1 LNSLYQSAKSSIP
14 NVKHRVPL
22 AWLEGWTIEDEQC
35 QKIGGGYKGVKF
47 RFLLFLWAEPTCY
60 LRRSKVQRHWI
71 GGAYDNLHGDRDLL
85 QTLRCKRPSHS
96 GNDGEDGSDAW
107 IAIGIAG
114 VLQGL
119 LHVGLLPDRLK
130 LFHLIRHLRRI
141 ASVLLFVAPGQKP
154 LQVGSCAIM
163 VYPP

>member
-1 LNSLYQSAKSSIP
+1 MADPAWQDGEFRALNVRSENLCI
-14 NVKHRVPL
+14 L
-22 AWLEGWTIEDEQC
+22 AG
-35 QKIGGGYKGVKF
+35 
-47 RFLLFLWAEPTCY
+47 
-60 LRRSKVQRHWI
+60 RSNWI

-96 GNDGEDGSDAW
+96 GSDGEDGSDAW

-114 VLQGL
+114 VLKGL